1 MSLMTTTVRNIL
13 MQNIHEDESL
23 LKPSDVYAVG
33 MRCIFNNSS
42 EPLALISNEYREMFC
57 TYFLNHFMNDEIGQ
71 ETVGVFQEN
80 LNAKIMENA
89 YLVNLKM
96 ANLDKAVYSRY
107 AVHRVDR
114 TSEHELEKSNTSE
127 DTATDTDTGSAS
139 NRLEETASNEVSGT
153 SGNTRTLDTDSTTT
167 DTGTVGNQKTGSDLI
182 SSSGSDELETTGT
195 DEVASSGRDVRTV
208 ADDYTDSHTGG
219 NTTTNH
225 GEETGSTTDS
235 ETNKEN
241 GVHIVYDTP
250 QGSLQNMR
258 TPGGDATGTGVA
270 YVNGQTYNYMS
281 SAEETNAT
289 NVKSGTGSSTR
300 ETDDTSGV
308 VYDEQ
313 NTHDGDST
321 DTMAYGKTDT
331 TTYGKVDTTTYGKT
345 DTTTYGSNDTETRNL
360 TNKKLDT
367 GTIADAG
374 TKHEQGESSK
384 LNVGTNT
391 TSNTKNHTG
400 SSEGSGTESGTSH
413 DVEETIDYEI
423 TSEMLFKSQ
432 SIMRDIMRLF
442 DSCFSLF
449 LGSERM

>member
-13 MQNIHEDESL
+13 MQNIHNDESL

-114 TSEHELEKSNTSE
+114 TSEHELEKTNTSE

-167 DTGTVGNQKTGSDLI
+167 DTGTVGNQKTGSD
-182 SSSGSDELETTGT
+182 T
-195 DEVASSGRDVRTV
+195 RTV
-208 ADDYTDSHTGG
+208 TDDYTDSHTGG

-225 GEETGSTTDS
+225 NEESGSTSDS
-235 ETNKEN
+235 ETDKNN
-241 GVHIVYDTP
+241 AVHIIYDTP

-281 SAEETNAT
+281 AAD
-289 NVKSGTGSSTR
+289 
-300 ETDDTSGV
+300 ETDDTQTKSSSGTSSNEADSTSDV
-308 VYDEQ
+308 TYDET

-321 DTMAYGKTDT
+321 DTMAYGS
-331 TTYGKVDTTTYGKT
+331 VDTE
-345 DTTTYGSNDTETRNL
+345 SRNL

-400 SSEGSGTESGTSH
+400 SSEGSGTESGNSH

>member
-13 MQNIHEDESL
+13 MQNIHDDESL

-114 TSEHELEKSNTSE
+114 TSEHELEKKNTSE

-167 DTGTVGNQKTGSDLI
+167 DTGTVGNQKTGSD
-182 SSSGSDELETTGT
+182 T
-195 DEVASSGRDVRTV
+195 RTV
-208 ADDYTDSHTGG
+208 TDDYTDSHTGG
-219 NTTTNH
+219 NKTTNH
-225 GEETGSTTDS
+225 NEESGSTSDS
-235 ETNKEN
+235 ETDKNN
-241 GVHIVYDTP
+241 AVHIIYDTP

-281 SAEETNAT
+281 AAD
-289 NVKSGTGSSTR
+289 
-300 ETDDTSGV
+300 ETDDTQTKSSSGTSSNEADSTSDV
-308 VYDEQ
+308 TYDET

-321 DTMAYGKTDT
+321 DTMAYGS
-331 TTYGKVDTTTYGKT
+331 V
-345 DTTTYGSNDTETRNL
+345 DTETRNL

-391 TSNTKNHTG
+391 TSNTKSHTG
-400 SSEGSGTESGTSH
+400 SSEGSGTESGNSH

>member
-13 MQNIHEDESL
+13 MQNIHDDESL

-127 DTATDTDTGSAS
+127 DTATDIDTGSAS
-139 NRLEETASNEVSGT
+139 NRLEETASNEVNGT

-167 DTGTVGNQKTGSDLI
+167 DIGTVGNQKTGSD
-182 SSSGSDELETTGT
+182 T
-195 DEVASSGRDVRTV
+195 RTV
-208 ADDYTDSHTGG
+208 TDDYTDSHTGG

-225 GEETGSTTDS
+225 NEETGSTSDNETDK
-235 ETNKEN
+235 NN
-241 GVHIVYDTP
+241 AVHIIYDTP

-258 TPGGDATGTGVA
+258 TPGGDATGAGVA

-281 SAEETNAT
+281 AAD
-289 NVKSGTGSSTR
+289 
-300 ETDDTSGV
+300 ETDDTQVKASSGTSSNEADSTSDV
-308 VYDEQ
+308 TYDET

-321 DTMAYGKTDT
+321 DTMAYGS
-331 TTYGKVDTTTYGKT
+331 VDTE
-345 DTTTYGSNDTETRNL
+345 SRNL

-400 SSEGSGTESGTSH
+400 SSEGSGTESGNSH

>member
-13 MQNIHEDESL
+13 MQNIHDDESL

-42 EPLALISNEYREMFC
+42 EPLALISNEYRQMFC

-96 ANLDKAVYSRY
+96 ANLDKAIYSRY

-114 TSEHELEKSNTSE
+114 TSEHELEKTNTSE

-139 NRLEETASNEVSGT
+139 NRVEETASNEVSGT
-153 SGNTRTLDTDSTTT
+153 SGNTRTLNTDSTTT
-167 DTGTVGNQKTGSDLI
+167 DTGTVGNQRTGSD
-182 SSSGSDELETTGT
+182 EVATTG
-195 DEVASSGRDVRTV
+195 SDVRTV
-208 ADDYTDSHTGG
+208 ADDSTDTHTGG

-225 GEETGSTTDS
+225 NEETGSTSDS
-235 ETNKEN
+235 ETDKNN
-241 GVHIVYDTP
+241 AVHIVYDTP

-281 SAEETNAT
+281 AAD
-289 NVKSGTGSSTR
+289 
-300 ETDDTSGV
+300 ETDDTQTKSSTGSSSNESDGTSEIE
-308 VYDEQ
+308 YDE
-313 NTHDGDST
+313 TTVHDGDST
-321 DTMAYGKTDT
+321 DTMA
-331 TTYGKVDTTTYGKT
+331 YGKT

-360 TNKKLDT
+360 TNRKLDT
-367 GTIADAG
+367 GTVADAG

-391 TSNTKNHTG
+391 TSNTKSHTG
-400 SSEGSGTESGTSH
+400 SSEGSGTESGNSH